1 MRSAFHLLWPV
12 VANLTKNIARPIVLP
27 SSPSV
32 QTAPTVGIVLVIG
45 SNEGNV
51 KEVGD
56 ALKSKLN
63 VKGGG
68 KGFGGVEFG
77 KRAG

>member
-1 MRSAFHLLWPV
+1 M
-12 VANLTKNIARPIVLP
+12 
-27 SSPSV
+27 
-32 QTAPTVGIVLVIG
+32 LVIG
-45 SNEGNV
+45 SNEGNI

-63 VKGGG
+63 VKSGG
-68 KGFGGVEFG
+68 KDFGGVEFG

>member
-1 MRSAFHLLWPV
+1 M
-12 VANLTKNIARPIVLP
+12 
-27 SSPSV
+27 
-32 QTAPTVGIVLVIG
+32 LVIG